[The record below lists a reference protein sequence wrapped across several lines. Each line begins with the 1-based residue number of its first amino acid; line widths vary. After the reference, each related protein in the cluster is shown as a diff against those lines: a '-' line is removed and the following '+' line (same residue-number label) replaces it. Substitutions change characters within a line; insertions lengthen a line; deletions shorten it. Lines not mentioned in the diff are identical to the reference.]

1 MGDEPK
7 IYTITVSKNY
17 SKLLDIQIQESAE
30 YFEKWFII
38 TQEDDIETINV
49 VNSANCSNI
58 ELVYYPLDPS
68 KQKKEHAKSLLEKS
82 ESEFTIPPWIKPTDG
97 KFNAIQQDKYDKVM
111 SRGLIFDKGGAI
123 RQVQKQL
130 HEFNIENNDLVLLL
144 DSDVVIPDNFLEKIR
159 KAKIEKGVIYGCKR
173 KDYLFH
179 TDFLQKL
186 NPIQYKT
193 FDGAGYFQLYRYDS
207 NRLCKRTVDCGY
219 VDAEFRDQFDKWDYI
234 DGLEVSHLGA
244 SDMNWEGK
252 EIDSFIFDEELEE
265 YGAIAKV
272 DINLQNLTESR
283 IKLKKFIEAKRLD
296 KLQSK
301 EGMPKTFLFPFKRC
315 GLESLLNSF
324 KSTSEISIG
333 FKKHKEYIN
342 YFSSDH
348 LFYEN
353 NHRNYMKNFPRLL
366 GGNSNWLDLDE
377 YITENFNVALDRLYV
392 TYKKRLWPTLE
403 PVKFLF
409 LLRNP
414 IDRAYSEY
422 NQFVK
427 HFPSSFSWE
436 WTSMVSFNENIK
448 TQIKNLNLDTD
459 NNFVSN
465 GCYYYYIN
473 KVIEKLELKPEQF
486 LVITIEELTGPNSKK
501 HRQLLKKFINVD
513 NLSDLDKINVSNYDE
528 EMKSNTKKML
538 KKFYLPHNQKL
549 FKLIGRKIKEWQK

>member
-1 MGDEPK
+1 MGGEPK

-17 SKLLDIQIQESAE
+17 SKLLEIQIQQNAE
-30 YFEKWFII
+30 YFDKWFII

-58 ELVYYPLDPS
+58 ELVYYPLVPS
-68 KQKKEHAKSLLEKS
+68 KNKKEHAKSLLNES
-82 ESEFTIPPWIKPTDG
+82 ESEFVLPPWIKPREG
-97 KFNAIQQDKYDKVM
+97 NLNSIQQDKYDKVM

-130 HEFNIENNDLVLLL
+130 QEHNIKNNDLVLLL
-144 DSDVVIPDNFLEKIR
+144 DSDVVIPDNFLKKIK
-159 KAKIEKGVIYGCKR
+159 KAKLKKDVIYGCKR

-179 TDFLQKL
+179 TDFLQKV
-186 NPIQYKT
+186 NPIEYKT

-219 VDAEFRDQFDKWDYI
+219 VDAEFRNQFDKWDYI
-234 DGLEVSHLGA
+234 DGLEISHLGA

-252 EIDSFIFDEELEE
+252 EVDSFIFDEDLEE
-265 YGAIAKV
+265 YGAISKV

-283 IKLKKFIEAKRLD
+283 IKLKKYIEAKRLD

-301 EGMPKTFLFPFKRC
+301 EGIPKTFLFPFKRC
-315 GLESLLNSF
+315 AFESLLHGL
-324 KSTSEISIG
+324 KSANGLTIG
-333 FKKHKEYIN
+333 YKRYGEYVN

-353 NHRNYMKNFPRLL
+353 NHREYMNNFPRLL
-366 GGNSNWLDLDE
+366 GGNSNWMDTDQ
-377 YITENFNVALDRLYV
+377 YIIENFNVALDRLYL
-392 TYKKRLWPTLE
+392 TYKKRLWPAFE

-422 NQFVK
+422 NQFAK
-427 HFPSSFSWE
+427 HFPSSYDWE
-436 WTSMVSFNENIK
+436 WESMVSFNENIK

-465 GCYYYYIN
+465 GCYYYYIS

-486 LVITIEELTGPNSKK
+486 LVTTIEELTGPNSKK
-501 HRQLLKKFINVD
+501 HKQILKKFINAD
-513 NLSDLDKINVSNYDE
+513 SLPHFKKRNISNYDE
-528 EMKSNTKKML
+528 QINADAKKML
-538 KKFYLPHNQKL
+538 KKFYLRYNRKL
-549 FKLIGRKIKEWQK
+549 FNLIGRSIKEWQT